1 MGPHLIEQEV
11 DALAI
16 SKTRKRELVA
26 LYQDL
31 LGESQALV
39 IASFHGLSVAETEQL
54 RHAVRESGGRLM
66 VVKNT
71 LVKIALRESGYPLPD
86 DASVFEGTTMMA
98 FALQDPAA
106 TAKAVVD
113 FAKEHDKALRVKAGY
128 LGTQPVSA
136 EQVKQ
141 LASLPPLPVMRAQ
154 VLGTIMAPA
163 SQLARL
169 LAEPARQLAA
179 VVHAYSEQD
188 GAQAEATAA

>member
-1 MGPHLIEQEV
+1 M
-11 DALAI
+11 AI

-26 LYQDL
+26 LYQEL
-31 LGESQALV
+31 LADSQALV
-39 IASFHGLSVAETEQL
+39 IATFRGLSVAETEQL
-54 RHAVRESGGRLM
+54 RHAVRESGGRVM

-71 LVKIALRESGYPLPD
+71 LMRLALNASGYPLPE
-86 DASVFEGTTMMA
+86 DASVFEGTTLVA

-113 FAKEHDKALRVKAGY
+113 FAKEHEGHLGIKAGY

-136 EQVKQ
+136 ADVRQ
-141 LASLPPLPVMRAQ
+141 LASLPPLPVLRAQ

-179 VVHAYSEQD
+179 VVRAFSEKD

>member
-1 MGPHLIEQEV
+1 M
-11 DALAI
+11 AI
-16 SKTRKRELVA
+16 TKARKRELVA
-26 LYQDL
+26 RYQAL
-31 LGESQALV
+31 LQESQALV
-39 IASFHGLSVAETEQL
+39 LASFRGLSVAETERL

-71 LVKIALRESGYPLPD
+71 LIKIALRESGYALPED
-86 DASVFEGTTMMA
+86 PSVLEGTTMMA

-106 TAKAVVD
+106 TAKAVAD
-113 FAKEHDKALRVKAGY
+113 FAKEYASSLRIKAGY
-128 LGTQPVSA
+128 LGTQPVTA

-141 LASLPPLPVMRAQ
+141 LASLPPLPVLRAQ

-163 SQLARL
+163 SQLVRL

-179 VVHAYSEQD
+179 VVRAYTEKD